1 MHSVDHNMFKKSYKI
16 CFGVLLL
23 IILDVFCV
31 LAEKVR
37 KYVLK
42 DDNCNKP
49 FFSAYTEV
57 SMFALYL
64 LVIGIIEP
72 LRETCTRNKN
82 YSIMEMTRE
91 DENYTPNYN
100 RLSDSS
106 FVPIQSDALSST
118 ESDDSTIRS
127 VRFSK
132 LAEVREMSSVDAS
145 EALMSRLSYSASL
158 RLRKQK
164 THHQTAKAALLYSI
178 LYFIGKYSHHTSIN
192 STETPIVTAFSST
205 SSLFTLILASMFPST
220 NSDKFSFSKLIAV
233 LINMSGIVLVTVA
246 HDSAFIFSR
255 ECMLSLLNAFFT
267 SLALVYILAK
277 NIIED
282 KFDIPLFLGFVGL
295 WNLILMWPLFF
306 VLDLLQIESFL
317 LPSERQ
323 LIIIF
328 LNGLFGTVL
337 SETFRLWG
345 CLLTSSVLGV
355 VVLSMQIPFSV
366 LFELLFTQSKI
377 NVFPLCIGSITVLL
391 AVIFLAILTKYGD
404 VDPLLKIIKVLYK
417 KVIDRKR
424 ANSVKLLDYEEQHES
439 LIDVNQ

>member
-1 MHSVDHNMFKKSYKI
+1 MFKKSYKI

-233 LINMSGIVLVTVA
+233 LINM
-246 HDSAFIFSR
+246 

-366 LFELLFTQSKI
+366 LFELLFTQI
-377 NVFPLCIGSITVLL
+377 
-391 AVIFLAILTKYGD
+391 IFLAILTKYGD